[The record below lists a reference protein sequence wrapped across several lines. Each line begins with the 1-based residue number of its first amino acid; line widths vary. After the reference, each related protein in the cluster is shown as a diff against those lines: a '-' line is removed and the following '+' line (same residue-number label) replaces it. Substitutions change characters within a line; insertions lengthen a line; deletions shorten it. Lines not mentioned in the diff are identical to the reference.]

1 MILEAGYT
9 KLLRSVTMDERHEIS
24 RALFLHYTIFRS
36 KAELD
41 QLKSGLNV
49 LGVSDEMK
57 SNPQIFKDYFTMR
70 VEKLS
75 AGL

>member
-1 MILEAGYT
+1 MHI
-9 KLLRSVTMDERHEIS
+9 
-24 RALFLHYTIFRS
+24 FLHYTIFRS

-41 QLKSGLNV
+41 QLKAGLNV
-49 LGVSDEMK
+49 LGVCDEMK
-57 SNPQIFKDYFTMR
+57 NNPGIFKDYFTVR